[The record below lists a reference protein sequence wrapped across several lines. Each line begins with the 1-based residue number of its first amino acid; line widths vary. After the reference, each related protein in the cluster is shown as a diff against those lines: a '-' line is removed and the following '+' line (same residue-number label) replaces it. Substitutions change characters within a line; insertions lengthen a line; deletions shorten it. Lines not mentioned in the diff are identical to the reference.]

1 MLRYFT
7 AGESH
12 GECLSAII
20 EGMVA
25 GLKMDEDF
33 INQQLYRRQQGYG
46 RGARMKLET
55 DTVHF
60 TGGLR
65 QSETIGAPLA
75 LIIKNKDDSI
85 NKMPSISNPRP
96 GHADLAG
103 VQKYDRQDVRDILE
117 RSSARETA
125 MRVAVGAIAK
135 LFLKEFDIQVA
146 SHIVEIGKARL
157 QRQAT
162 FEEILACDDSPV
174 RCVDA
179 AAEQAMI
186 ASIDEAKSLGSSA
199 GGVFEVV
206 VKGVPV
212 GLGSHAQWDRKLDAR
227 LAFGLMSLQA
237 IKGVEVGA
245 GFEVARTYGH
255 ELHDE
260 IDYKQDK
267 GYQRLSNRAGGIEGG
282 ISNGEDIVVRAA
294 MKPLSTL
301 IKALKTVDIHSKEES
316 KASVQ
321 RTDTCAV
328 PAAGVVG
335 EAIVAWDIAVSFL
348 EKFGGDSVGE
358 TRRNY
363 ESFLASLK
371 TR

>member
-1 MLRYFT
+1 MLRFFT

-25 GLKMDEDF
+25 GLKIDEAF
-33 INQQLYRRQQGYG
+33 IDEQLRRRQQGYG
-46 RGARMKLET
+46 RGVRMKLEI

-65 QSETIGAPLA
+65 QFETIGAPLA
-75 LIIKNKDDSI
+75 MKIQNKDDSI
-85 NKMPSISNPRP
+85 NKMPAISNPRP

-103 VQKYDRQDVRDILE
+103 VQKYGRSDVRDILE

-125 MRVAVGAIAK
+125 MRVAVGAVAK

-146 SHIVEIGKARL
+146 SHIVEIGKVRL
-157 QRQAT
+157 SRQAT
-162 FEEILACDDSPV
+162 FEEILACDESPV

-179 AAEQAMI
+179 EVEAAMM
-186 ASIDEAKSLGSSA
+186 ASIDEAKLQGSSA

-206 VKGVPV
+206 VKGAPV

-245 GFEVARTYGH
+245 GFNVAHIYGH

-260 IDYKQDK
+260 IDYKEK
-267 GYQRLSNRAGGIEGG
+267 EGYSRLSNRAGGIEGG
-282 ISNGEDIVVRAA
+282 ISNGENIVVRAA

-335 EAIVAWDIAVSFL
+335 EAIVAWDIAGVFL
-348 EKFGGDSVGE
+348 EKFGGDSVAE
-358 TRRNY
+358 TYRNY
-363 ESFLASLK
+363 ENFVKSLK
-371 TR
+371 S